1 MDSNEELDNY
11 YKFVQEY
18 LWDIAEIELLVLK
31 GHNLIEHSMNRYIA
45 DLVMRPEE
53 FYKQNLTFSEKLGIM
68 KFMTVIH
75 LKIFEMLTL
84 FNRVRNELSH
94 NLHADKDLI
103 DKFLLQWSYRDDERV
118 KEYYEKDNLLAMKY
132 AIRNICVELNFGRI
146 GAKLSNHVF
155 NQAKLEEFI
164 KRK

>member
-1 MDSNEELDNY
+1 MESMEEIDDY

-18 LWDIAEIELLVLK
+18 LWDIQEIELLVLK

-53 FYKQNLTFSEKLGIM
+53 FYKQRLTFAQKLGIM

-94 NLHADKDLI
+94 NLHADKELI
-103 DKFLLQWSYRDDERV
+103 DKFLLQWSFRDDERV
-118 KEYYEKDNLLAMKY
+118 KEFYKKASW
-132 AIRNICVELNFGRI
+132 F
-146 GAKLSNHVF
+146 
-155 NQAKLEEFI
+155 
-164 KRK
+164 

>member
-1 MDSNEELDNY
+1 MDSKEELDNY

-18 LWDIAEIELLVLK
+18 LWNITEIELLVLK

-53 FYKQNLTFSEKLGIM
+53 FHKQNLTFAQKLGIM

-75 LKIFEMLTL
+75 LKIFEMLSL

-94 NLHADKDLI
+94 NLHADEELI

-118 KEYYEKDNLLAMKY
+118 KEFYKKNNLLAMKY

-146 GAKLSNHVF
+146 GAKLSNQVYS
-155 NQAKLEEFI
+155 QAKLDEFV